1 MQWKLCGESFHSEKV
16 IAESPDS
23 ARIFSP
29 QAINRD
35 SHRNFFLL
43 ASMVLYSDRT
53 HAYDRFTSF
62 ASSVQHQRQP
72 IKNSFP
78 SAAAL
83 LWPVIGNMKSV
94 KDATQEDDPL
104 R

>member
-1 MQWKLCGESFHSEKV
+1 VENFHSE
-16 IAESPDS
+16 IWLRNRQIF

-29 QAINRD
+29 QAINRL

-43 ASMVLYSDRT
+43 ALMVLYSDHSR
-53 HAYDRFTSF
+53 AYDRVTSF

-72 IKNSFP
+72 IKNFLP
-78 SAAAL
+78 SAAL
-83 LWPVIGNMKSV
+83 LWPAIGKMKSV